1 MGELKSEEGDRKQKK
16 KKKKLTKKEKHWWT
30 PGSER
35 REEEVERVR
44 RGAEK
49 WVWGEMLPQTDS
61 DTKLLYCWMLR
72 LRMSEQGP
80 RTRSK
85 RGRSSL
91 THFRGPRATTVAAR
105 GRFISRAIS
114 PGGKKKTS
122 VTDLKFK
129 IHENIL
135 QCHTQRHVYRNSVGH
150 SHKDLFFHHF

>member
-1 MGELKSEEGDRKQKK
+1 MGELKSEEGDRKQK